1 MATKGDELLTAEEV
15 AKILGVTTGRVRKL
29 AIDEELP
36 GDKLGFLWVFRRDD
50 VVAYAARRRPR
61 GRPKKTADT

>member
-15 AKILGVTTGRVRKL
+15 AKILGITTGRGRKL
-29 AIDEELP
+29 AIDEELI
-36 GDKLGFLWVFRRDD
+36 GEKIGFLWVFTRDQVD
-50 VVAYAARRRPR
+50 AYIARRRPR

>member
-36 GDKLGFLWVFRRDD
+36 GEKIGFLWVFTRDQVD
-50 VVAYAARRRPR
+50 AYIARRPPR
-61 GRPKKTADT
+61 GRPKKRDDA

>member
-1 MATKGDELLTAEEV
+1 MTTEEV
-15 AKILGVTTGRVRKL
+15 AAYLGITTGRVRKL

-36 GDKLGFLWVFRRDD
+36 GEKIGFLWVFTRDD

-61 GRPKKTADT
+61 GRPKKRDDA